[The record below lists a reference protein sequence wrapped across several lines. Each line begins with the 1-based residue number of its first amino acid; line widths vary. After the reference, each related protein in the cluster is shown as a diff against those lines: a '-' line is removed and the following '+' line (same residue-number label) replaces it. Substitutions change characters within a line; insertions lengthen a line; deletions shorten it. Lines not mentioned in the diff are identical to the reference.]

1 MSVNRKSTKKNKK
14 TVKNNSK
21 KNDIKND
28 TKKNK
33 KILKTHCEKK
43 FCDLY
48 TRKLYDMF
56 SAYLTKDQ
64 LKDKKLQKKIKNK
77 DMKMCKLYFCNEGCK
92 GTLLQKGKGFPKL
105 DKIVQQEK
113 MYGKE
118 FVRDL
123 RKELF
128 KNKTD
133 ILVDNVHEKIPAE
146 ISKNYKEKGALSICD
161 HYIPNGSI
169 ELLSKRII
177 EK

>member
-1 MSVNRKSTKKNKK
+1 MPVKLIKKTKKTIKNTIKK
-14 TVKNNSK
+14 TV
-21 KNDIKND
+21 KND

-33 KILKTHCEKK
+33 KTLKRNCEKK

-56 SAYLTKDQ
+56 SVYHTKEQ
-64 LKDKKLQKKIKNK
+64 LKDEKLQKKIKNQ
-77 DMKMCKLYFCNEGCK
+77 DTKMCKLYFCNEGCK
-92 GTLLQKGKGFPKL
+92 GTLLQKGKRFPKL

-118 FVRDL
+118 FVRNL

-128 KNKTD
+128 ENKTD
-133 ILVDNVHEKIPAE
+133 ILVENVHEKIPSE
-146 ISKNYKEKGALSICD
+146 ITKNYKEKGALSICD
-161 HYIPNGSI
+161 HYIPNGSVQ
-169 ELLSKRII
+169 LLSKRIM

>member
-1 MSVNRKSTKKNKK
+1 MKNIKK
-14 TVKNNSK
+14 TVKKTIK
-21 KNDIKND
+21 KTVKKIVKND

-33 KILKTHCEKK
+33 KTLKAHCEKK

-56 SAYLTKDQ
+56 SVYHTKEQ
-64 LKDKKLQKKIKNK
+64 LKDKKLQKKIKNQ
-77 DMKMCKLYFCNEGCK
+77 DTKMCKLYFCNEGCK
-92 GTLLQKGKGFPKL
+92 GTLLQKGKKFPKL
-105 DKIVQQEK
+105 DKNVQQEK
-113 MYGKE
+113 IYGKE

-128 KNKTD
+128 ENKKD

-146 ISKNYKEKGALSICD
+146 ITKNYKEKGAISICD

-169 ELLSKRII
+169 ELLSKRIM